1 MKNGRTVFK
10 MLAMLALSAGLVPG
24 CDKGLGPITEDT
36 GFSGVITFKNWPPP
50 ENILE
55 LRLVAFEQFP
65 ADSGNLVQALLNM
78 QAAIYPHVTTGVAT
92 ALQILGNKSADTVNY
107 TFLKEGTLLKEVT
120 YNYVVVAWRYGPNY
134 FADWSP
140 AGVYT
145 LTPGTFEPAAV
156 IVRNNRM
163 RKDVNIT
170 VDFNNLPPK
179 PWR

>member
-1 MKNGRTVFK
+1 MKNGRTVFIV
-10 MLAMLALSAGLVPG
+10 LALLSGLLPG
-24 CDKGLGPITEDT
+24 CDQGLGPISEET
-36 GFSGVITFKNWPPP
+36 GFSGVITFRNWPPP
-50 ENILE
+50 ESILE
-55 LRLVAFEQFP
+55 LRLVALEEFP
-65 ADSGNLVQALLNM
+65 ADSSGLVDALFQM
-78 QAAIYPHVTTGVAT
+78 RAAIYPHVTTGVAV
-92 ALQILGNKSADTVNY
+92 ALQILGNKSADTVHY
-107 TFLKEGTLLKEVT
+107 TFLKEGTILKEAT

-134 FADWSP
+134 FADWRP

-163 RKDVNIT
+163 RKDVDIT